1 MYLVY
6 YNNGE
11 FKYREGE
18 LTVRKTDKKTKF
30 DCTDGKQPG
39 VLLRVPEKLMTLDN
53 YDRVVI
59 DDISQLADA
68 KTLIID
74 TLISRKRDKILD
86 MENDLLTE
94 KCKLY
99 SLHNIKSDI

>member
-11 FKYREGE
+11 FRYREGK
-18 LTVRKTDKKTKF
+18 LTVRETDKKTRF
-30 DCTDGKQPG
+30 DCTDGKRPD

-59 DDISQLADA
+59 EDISQLADA

-74 TLISRKRDKILD
+74 TLISRERDKILD
-86 MENDLLTE
+86 MENNLLKE

-99 SLHNIKSDI
+99 NLHNIKSDI